1 MKRWLSIVGLLGLAL
16 TISAQQMRVE
26 RFAKQK
32 KGPFNMKHVKTDK
45 QLATIDMMTGEK
57 GFKFLA
63 NGKTEVQAEEAE
75 GVLTLKTPDKT
86 SFLVINHPDYGQ
98 CSWKVPGKK
107 GLRKKQHYEA
117 YLLTFSPT
125 KSYKLQKQWVI
136 FEIQPKDAIVTVDSM
151 TTTVR
156 TGICQFN
163 LPVGTHPY
171 RVEAPF
177 HEEVVDSFELSD
189 TARLILPISLQP
201 FYSYL
206 TVKTPLENARILV
219 DGQWIGNHQATSGHL
234 LEGSHRLTVMVDDLC
249 YYESTVSVSRAEKK
263 NVELTAA
270 DLSPRISK
278 RQGSVPVVARRV
290 KEVTDSTIASDSMK
304 TADSVSVAAIA
315 TTAPVTIVAP
325 DDSTAIWVNRELMGY
340 GTWEGQ
346 LPLGYYQVSTE
357 KEGLESRTTGIWVD
371 DGSPKKLELLPPMA
385 DYGLLNIH
393 SDEIGAK
400 VYVNGALKGV
410 TPLVVENLPAG
421 TNCRIKLTKKGFR
434 DSETEV
440 LVVGNDMVD
449 VNIKMK
455 KI

>member
-1 MKRWLSIVGLLGLAL
+1 MRRWLLIVGLLGLAL
-16 TISAQQMRVE
+16 TVSAQQMRVE
-26 RFAKQK
+26 RFSKQK
-32 KGPFNMKHVKTDK
+32 KGPFNMNHVKTDK
-45 QLATIDMMTGEK
+45 QQATIDMKTGEK

-63 NGKTEVQAEEAE
+63 SGKTEVQAEEAD
-75 GVLTLKTPDKT
+75 GVLTLKMPDKT
-86 SFLVINHPDYGQ
+86 TFLVISHPDYGQ
-98 CSWKVPGKK
+98 YSWKVPEKK

-117 YLLTFSPT
+117 NLLTFSPT

-136 FEIQPKDAIVTVDSM
+136 FEIQPKDAIVTVDSV
-151 TTTVR
+151 TTVVR
-156 TGICQFN
+156 TGKCQFN

-171 RVEAPF
+171 KVEAPF
-177 HEEVVDSFELSD
+177 HEAVVDSFELAD
-189 TARLILPISLQP
+189 TARLILPVALKP

-206 TVKTPLENARILV
+206 TVKTPMEAARIMV

-234 LEGSHRLTVMVDDLC
+234 YEGSHRLTVMVDEQC
-249 YYESTVSVSRAEKK
+249 YYEGEVTIGRAEKK
-263 NVELTAA
+263 NVELAVS
-270 DLSPRISK
+270 DLYPRLNA
-278 RQGSVPVVARRV
+278 RQSGMPVMRASQPQAVA
-290 KEVTDSTIASDSMK
+290 DSTQK
-304 TADSVSVAAIA
+304 TDSVSMAAVVIKK
-315 TTAPVTIVAP
+315 APVTIVAP

-371 DGSPKKLELLPPMA
+371 DESPKKLELLPPMV

-393 SDEIGAK
+393 SEEIGAK
-400 VYVNGALKGV
+400 VYINGKLKGV

-421 TNCRIKLTKKGFR
+421 MNCRVKLTKKGFR

-440 LVVGNDMVD
+440 QVIGNDMVD